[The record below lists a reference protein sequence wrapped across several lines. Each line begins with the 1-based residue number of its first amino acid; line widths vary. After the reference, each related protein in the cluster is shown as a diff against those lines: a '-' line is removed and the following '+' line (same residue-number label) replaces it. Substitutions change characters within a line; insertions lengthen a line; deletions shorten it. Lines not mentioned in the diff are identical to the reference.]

1 MKRKASRVG
10 VPILI
15 DCNPEEQEGAAVFGS
30 QQIASLPYPC
40 VRAFRRDDFEAAFK
54 TMEPDER
61 EHLGALVLLRTAMQ
75 QNDAFDIGR
84 ARGKLSRALT
94 LRLQRHQ
101 ELGWINFETE
111 TQLKVAQAV
120 RPLYDLKPGSEREA
134 LEMHRGYRLEPR
146 SQVDERWLL
155 AKEFSRVLCCVNVE
169 LWWSGSHLLP
179 GLYCYDRTF
188 AAYAF
193 ALTSMTGWG
202 LCPHCTEFFVQG
214 HPKQIYCTPAHGIAH
229 RVARSRANRQS
240 ARTSRDGAKKQNE

>member
-15 DCNPEEQEGAAVFGS
+15 DCNPEEQEGTAVFGS

-61 EHLGALVLLRTAMQ
+61 EHLGALVLLRSAMQ
-75 QNDAFDIGR
+75 QNDAFDIER

-101 ELGWINFETE
+101 ELGWINFETK

-134 LEMHRGYRLEPR
+134 LEMHRGYRLEPL
-146 SQVDERWLL
+146 SQVDEKWLL
-155 AKEFSRVLCCVNVE
+155 AKEFSRALCSVNVE
-169 LWWSGSHLLP
+169 LWWSGSRLLP
-179 GLYCYDRTF
+179 ALYCCDLTT

-193 ALTSMTGWG
+193 ALVSTAGWG
-202 LCPHCTEFFVQG
+202 LCLHCAEFFVQRD
-214 HPKQIYCTPAHGIAH
+214 PKQIYCSPAHGIAH
-229 RVARSRANRQS
+229 RVARSRANRLA
-240 ARTSRDGAKKQNE
+240 ARTCRTGAKNQNE